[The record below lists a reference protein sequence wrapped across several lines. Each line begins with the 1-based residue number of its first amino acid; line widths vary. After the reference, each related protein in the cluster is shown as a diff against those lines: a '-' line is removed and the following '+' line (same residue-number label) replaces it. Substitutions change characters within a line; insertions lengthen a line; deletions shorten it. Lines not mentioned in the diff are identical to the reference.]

1 MSDKK
6 RGSGETE
13 SSKSRRR
20 SSEQDLAAPDGPAN
34 ANRPYSGGLKDAQL
48 ERQIRDMDNDQ
59 LVQRLTRERKKL
71 NAIAQKA
78 LEKEGSLDVQSLHE
92 QNRVVEMLINEAL
105 LRRIEDLD

>member
-6 RGSGETE
+6 RGSGGTE

-34 ANRPYSGGLKDAQL
+34 ASRPYSGGLKDARL
-48 ERQIRDMDNDQ
+48 ERQIRDMDDGQ